1 MRIGPGASP
10 PGPIS
15 FTGEVDSTP
24 VETEKKRFAGPA
36 GVRAVAM
43 VFALLL
49 GISGAV
55 PPPGVASAD
64 SSSDIPGVPLSPGIL
79 VGPLG
84 GDIYDVVYRLDV
96 EPGTVIL
103 ASLTGSTGTD
113 FILYLFDGSATTVVT
128 NQGVVARTTGL
139 TSTESLSYATAVGGR
154 FYLDLN
160 SATAV
165 VGTYTLVV
173 QEIRDRAPVATL
185 TLGLGRTRT
194 NDPAVAVSLTA
205 SGSLSGPARMAFST
219 DGTTWQPWHSYQAV
233 TSWVFPEG
241 DGTKTLWAKVDNK
254 AGVASP
260 PASASIVLDT
270 EQPTVTTVD
279 PAIGSDLV
287 GARPTV
293 AVTFSEAIAPGSWT
307 QLGLVV
313 QSAEGVLIPGAF
325 VLITPTTGTYEPS
338 VDLVSGSAYVLAV
351 GSVRDL
357 AGNLVAPVGS
367 WVATD
372 RLGPTVSLKATPTLV
387 DWSGAAFISGRL
399 TAPTGVA
406 SLTLEARAVGG
417 LLSVVL
423 GTIPVALDGVFS
435 IRVTPS
441 STTEYR
447 VRVPAVGTYGAGS
460 VSAVV
465 SVRRAMIL
473 NATVSAV
480 HLGRVGTRASIT
492 ASVGPVDSGVGVA
505 FQLERWSA
513 VSHSWRVVGT
523 LNRHTNSAGRASVA
537 WTPSG
542 SGLYRWRATA
552 GWTPEFSTGSSQ
564 WVRWSIKP

>member
-1 MRIGPGASP
+1 M
-10 PGPIS
+10 
-15 FTGEVDSTP
+15 
-24 VETEKKRFAGPA
+24 ETEKRFAGPA
-36 GVRAVAM
+36 GVRAVA
-43 VFALLL
+43 VAFALLL
-49 GISGAV
+49 GISGAFR
-55 PPPGVASAD
+55 PPGVVSAD
-64 SSSDIPGVPLSPGIL
+64 SSSDIPGVPLTAGIL

-96 EPGTVIL
+96 APGTVIL

-113 FILYLFDGSATTVVT
+113 FVLYLFDGSATTEVT
-128 NQGVVARTTGL
+128 NQDVVARSTGP

-154 FYLDLN
+154 YYLDLN
-160 SATAV
+160 SATAA

-173 QEIRDRAPVATL
+173 QEVRDRAPVATL
-185 TLGLGRTRT
+185 ALGPGRART
-194 NDPAVAVSLTA
+194 NDPTVAVSLTA
-205 SGSLSGPARMAFST
+205 SGSLSGPARMAFSP
-219 DGTTWQPWHSYQAV
+219 DGTTWQPWQSYQAV

-241 DGTKTLWAKVDNK
+241 DGTKTLWAKVENE

-260 PASASIVLDT
+260 PVSASIVLDT
-270 EQPTVTTVD
+270 ERPTVTTVD
-279 PAIGSDLV
+279 PAINSDLV

-293 AVTFSEAIAPGSWT
+293 TVTFSKAIEPGSWT

-313 QSAEGVLIPGAF
+313 QTPGGVLIPGTLVA
-325 VLITPTTGTYEPS
+325 ITPTVGTYEPS
-338 VDLVSGSAYVLAV
+338 VDLVSGSAYVLTV

-387 DWSGAAFISGRL
+387 NWSSPALIAGRL

-423 GTIPVALDGVFS
+423 GTIAVAPDGAFS

-460 VSAVV
+460 VGVVV
-465 SVRRAMIL
+465 SVRRAVIL
-473 NATVSAV
+473 NATASAV
-480 HLGRVGTRASIT
+480 HAGRVGTPVSVT

-523 LNRHTNSAGRASVA
+523 LNRHTSSAGRASVA

-564 WVRWSIKP
+564 WAGWSIGP